1 MGGALA
7 LACSTGRSTG
17 GEDFVH
23 AFIAWLSVTVTETPL
38 FQRLVVAV
46 WTDEERNEF
55 IAWLSSN
62 PLAGDV
68 IPAAGGLRKVRWSRA
83 GMGKRGGARVIYF
96 NRLASGDMVLLWIYT
111 KAKLDNIRPE
121 FLLTLKEQ
129 FNDQND

>member
-1 MGGALA
+1 ML
-7 LACSTGRSTG
+7 
-17 GEDFVH
+17 
-23 AFIAWLSVTVTETPL
+23 TVTETPL
-38 FQRLVVAV
+38 FQRLVMAV
-46 WTDEERNEF
+46 WNEEERCDF

-68 IPAAGGLRKVRWSRA
+68 IPAAGSLRKVRWSRS

-96 NRLASGDMVLLWIYT
+96 NRLANGEIVLLWIYT

-129 FNDQND
+129 LNDQNH

>member
-1 MGGALA
+1 MY
-7 LACSTGRSTG
+7 
-17 GEDFVH
+17 
-23 AFIAWLSVTVTETPL
+23 TVTETPL

-55 IAWLSSN
+55 IGWLSSN

-96 NRLASGDMVLLWIYT
+96 NHLGRSLSDLGIVGYKSTAAVHFS
-111 KAKLDNIRPE
+111 PS
-121 FLLTLKEQ
+121 F
-129 FNDQND
+129 